1 VIERRFHRDLYPSTA
16 VDGAVKVFERFARFE
31 LADDGD
37 YRVVRITAKRPERER
52 KVALELS
59 NYALG
64 LTRQGGLS

>member
-1 VIERRFHRDLYPSTA
+1 MIERRFHRDLYPSTA

-31 LADDGD
+31 LVDDGD